1 MDSKPVIFRPA
12 AEHDLDEIW
21 LYVAFDNPVA
31 ADAVIDQIRR
41 RTQQL
46 SAFPQSGRL
55 RPEIAED
62 ARSVPIDAY
71 LILYRETDSFID
83 IVRVVHGARDLTALF

>member
-1 MDSKPVIFRPA
+1 MDSKPVVFRPA
-12 AEHDLDEIW
+12 AERDLDEIW
-21 LYVAFDNPVA
+21 LYIAFDNPAA
-31 ADAVIDQIRR
+31 ADAVVDQIQK

-46 SAFPQSGRL
+46 SAFPQTGRL

-62 ARSVPIDAY
+62 ARSVPVGTY
-71 LILYRETDSFID
+71 LILYRESENFID